1 MLPTAVV
8 WNIEKLPTTNI
19 QAILTDTLTSARDLL
34 RPRLNSTNSSETR
47 NVLYYYLLGLAL
59 IYKTLK
65 KYIPNNSTL
74 N

>member
-1 MLPTAVV
+1 MLSTAVV
-8 WNIEKLPTTNI
+8 WSIEKLPTTNI
-19 QAILTDTLTSARDLL
+19 QTILTDTLTSARDLL

>member
-1 MLPTAVV
+1 MLSTAVV
-8 WNIEKLPTTNI
+8 WSIEMLPTTNI
-19 QAILTDTLTSARDLL
+19 QTILTDTLTSARDLL

-47 NVLYYYLLGLAL
+47 NLLYYYLLGLAL

-65 KYIPNNSTL
+65 KYILNNSTL